1 MSGVLRMPVQ
11 LAFSESKRYIIYTLT
26 DPLDMN
32 ELQRVYQKEKEH
44 RDSVDHT
51 VHSIV
56 DMSRVKGIPRNW
68 LTAKSGPGLS
78 HPRSGKMLFVGISP
92 ALKTLVSL
100 ILDIMRYRKM
110 EFYNTYAE
118 AEARMQELLREE
130 AIAK

>member
-1 MSGVLRMPVQ
+1 MPVQ
-11 LAFSESKRYIIYTLT
+11 IEFHANKRYIIYTLS

-32 ELQRVYQKEKEH
+32 ELQRVYQDEKAY

-68 LTAKSGPGLS
+68 LTAKSGPGLK
-78 HPRSGKMLFVGISP
+78 HPHSGKMLFVGISS

-100 ILDIMRYRKM
+100 ILDMMRYRRV
-110 EFYNTYAE
+110 EFFNTYEE
-118 AEARMQELLREE
+118 AEKRMQEILKEEE
-130 AIAK
+130 AAQKS

>member
-1 MSGVLRMPVQ
+1 MPVQ
-11 LAFSESKRYIIYTLT
+11 LEFSENKRYIIYTLT

-110 EFYNTYAE
+110 EFYNNFDE
-118 AEARMQELLREE
+118 AETRMKDLLRDEV
-130 AIAK
+130 AARDVI